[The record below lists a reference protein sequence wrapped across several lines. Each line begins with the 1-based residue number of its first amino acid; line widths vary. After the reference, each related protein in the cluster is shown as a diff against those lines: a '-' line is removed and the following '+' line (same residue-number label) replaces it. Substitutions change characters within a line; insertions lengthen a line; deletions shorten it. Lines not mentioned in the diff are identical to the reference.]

1 MLNTSFSPW
10 PSFSEEEA
18 KKVNNIL
25 LSNRV
30 NYWTGEECK
39 KFEVEFAN
47 KIKSK
52 HGIALSNGTVALE
65 LALTALK
72 INKGDEVIVTSRS
85 YIASASSIV
94 NVGAKPIFVDI
105 DLNSQNICPLNI
117 EKAIS
122 KKTKAIIAVHLAGW
136 PCEMN
141 KIMKI
146 AKKNKLF
153 VIEDCAQA
161 HGAMFKGRHVGT
173 FGDIGCWSF
182 CQDKIMTTAGEGGM
196 LCTNNKKIWKKVWEL
211 KDHGKS
217 YDAVY
222 SKKIKK
228 GFRWLHESFGSNYR
242 MTEIQAAIGR
252 LQLKKLSSWTKK
264 RNKYQNLIWQTANT
278 SNGFIVPNLD
288 DSFNKSNHIKNRS
301 IHAAYKCYIFVDQKQ
316 LKKAW
321 SRDKIIDRINEQ
333 GVPCLQ
339 GSCSE
344 IYLEKAFKKM
354 NLQPKKR
361 LKNAK
366 LLGETSLTFL
376 VHPTLTAKEIEKTCE
391 AIKLVSR
398 EAFK

>member
-1 MLNTSFSPW
+1 M
-10 PSFSEEEA
+10 
-18 KKVNNIL
+18 KI
-25 LSNRV
+25 
-30 NYWTGEECK
+30 
-39 KFEVEFAN
+39 KFTNLYKLIPQKN
-47 KIKSK
+47 KINSKIISLIKKSNFI
-52 HGIALSNGTVALE
+52 G
-65 LALTALK
+65 
-72 INKGDEVIVTSRS
+72 GDEVKLFEKNF
-85 YIASASSIV
+85 AKF
-94 NVGAKPIFVDI
+94 VGAKNCITVGNGTDALEIAIKSLNLKKGSEIIIPNNTWISTAEAVITNGHNVKFCDVNLDDYSI
-105 DLNSQNICPLNI
+105 CLNDLKKKIN
-117 EKAIS
+117 
-122 KKTKAIIAVHLAGW
+122 KKTKAIIVVHLYGNPAN
-136 PCEMN
+136 MIQLR
-141 KIMKI
+141 KII
-146 AKKNKLF
+146 KNKKIK